1 MENMNTPHSQ
11 SAATDAESLLR
22 HGLDPLQDDD
32 DINDTITIAPNERDA
47 QSAHHTASP
56 ARPVA
61 AVSSADSNGAPVAQP
76 PATAAPEEKKTEPGM
91 QFNLSVPL
99 YSLED
104 VVLNADTR
112 EKLETLLTLI
122 RKHDFIY
129 SDWGLSSVDPG
140 GRCVSV
146 NFYGPPGT
154 GKTMCAMALAHTFGK
169 KIIDV
174 DYAEL
179 ESKYVGDTGKNIEA
193 AFRFAKEN
201 DAVLF
206 FDEADSILGK
216 RMSQVTQATDHA
228 VNTSRAV
235 MLKQLDHYDGIVVF
249 ATNLAENFDKAFSR
263 RILSHIEV
271 GLPDAPSR
279 RILWQKFMM
288 PTVPGSAEVDLQQ
301 LVEASA
307 DMSGGDM
314 KNAFVKACSLAC
326 LEQQPKLSTEHLLET
341 IAHVKKANHDV
352 SSSSTPSVRALS
364 TEEINEIVNSK

>member
-1 MENMNTPHSQ
+1 MSTSGQLPHERSLQNMLG
-11 SAATDAESLLR
+11 AAASSLPQAGR
-22 HGLDPLQDDD
+22 RSV
-32 DINDTITIAPNERDA
+32 IRIEPNERENRQA
-47 QSAHHTASP
+47 AP
-56 ARPVA
+56 AAAEPVA
-61 AVSSADSNGAPVAQP
+61 ADMP
-76 PATAAPEEKKTEPGM
+76 PAAPAEKGPAAEQGAAQGESQSM
-91 QFNLSVPL
+91 QFNLSTPL
-99 YSLED
+99 YSLDD

-112 EKLETLLTLI
+112 KKLETLLTVI

-129 SDWGLSSVDPG
+129 STWGLEEVDPG

-154 GKTMCAMALAHTFGK
+154 GKTMCAMALAHAFGK

-193 AFRFAKEN
+193 AFRFAREH

-288 PTVPGSAEVDLQQ
+288 PTVPGADSVDVDQ
-301 LVEASA
+301 LVEASEH
-307 DMSGGDM
+307 MSGGDM

-326 LEQQPKLSTEHLLET
+326 LEPEPRLSTTHLLDT
-341 IAHVKKANHDV
+341 IAQVKKANHDV
-352 SSSSTPSVRALS
+352 SRSSEKVVERQLTA
-364 TEEINEIVNSK
+364 EEINSLLNK

>member
-1 MENMNTPHSQ
+1 MNNLMHTGSG
-11 SAATDAESLLR
+11 AAASRSRSVIRIE
-22 HGLDPLQDDD
+22 Q
-32 DINDTITIAPNERDA
+32 NERDA
-47 QSAHHTASP
+47 RQISAPQPIQEKAPAASP
-56 ARPVA
+56 K
-61 AVSSADSNGAPVAQP
+61 SAENK
-76 PATAAPEEKKTEPGM
+76 PEQGM
-91 QFNLSVPL
+91 QFHLSTPL

-104 VVLNADTR
+104 VVLNVDTR
-112 EKLETLLTLI
+112 EKLETLLTII

-129 SDWGLSSVDPG
+129 STWGLEEVDPG

-154 GKTMCAMALAHTFGK
+154 GKTMCAMALAHAFGK

-193 AFRFAKEN
+193 AFRFAKEH

-288 PTVPGSAEVDLQQ
+288 PSVPGADSVEVDQ
-301 LVEASA
+301 LVEASEH
-307 DMSGGDM
+307 MSGGDM

-326 LEQQPKLSTEHLLET
+326 LEQEPSLRSAHLLDT
-341 IAHVKKANHDV
+341 IAQVKKANHDV
-352 SSSSTPSVRALS
+352 SRSAETAVVRPLS
-364 TEEINEIVNSK
+364 ADEINSMLLK

>member
-1 MENMNTPHSQ
+1 MKNMNTPRPR
-11 SAATDAESLLR
+11 TTPPNMEDLLQN
-22 HGLDPLQDDD
+22 GLEPLQEDDEIID
-32 DINDTITIAPNERDA
+32 SIRIAPNERDA
-47 QSAHHTASP
+47 RSSQNTALPGQTASFEP
-56 ARPVA
+56 DATPVK
-61 AVSSADSNGAPVAQP
+61 SSVVQP
-76 PATAAPEEKKTEPGM
+76 PAPDSSEERKQEQGM
-91 QFNLSVPL
+91 QFNLATPL
-99 YSLED
+99 YRLED

-112 EKLETLLTLI
+112 EKLETLLTII

-129 SDWGLSSVDPG
+129 STWGLDTVDPG

-193 AFRFAKEN
+193 AFRFAREN

-279 RILWQKFMM
+279 RILWKKFMM
-288 PTVPGSAEVDLQQ
+288 PTVPGSSDVDLQQ

-326 LEQQPKLSTEHLLET
+326 LEKQPHLSTEHLLET
-341 IAHVKKANHDV
+341 IAHVRKANHDV
-352 SSSSTPSVRALS
+352 SSSSTPAVRSLS
-364 TEEINEIVNSK
+364 SDEINELINSK

>member
-1 MENMNTPHSQ
+1 MSSLGQLPHERTLHNMLG
-11 SAATDAESLLR
+11 SAAPA
-22 HGLDPLQDDD
+22 LQQGGRRSVVR
-32 DINDTITIAPNERDA
+32 IENNERDERLSQA
-47 QSAHHTASP
+47 SAE
-56 ARPVA
+56 
-61 AVSSADSNGAPVAQP
+61 
-76 PATAAPEEKKTEPGM
+76 TAADDTPSTVSAEKAVGVEQGM
-91 QFNLSVPL
+91 QFNLAAPL

-112 EKLETLLTLI
+112 KKLETLLTVI

-129 SDWGLSSVDPG
+129 STWGLADVDHG

-154 GKTMCAMALAHTFGK
+154 GKTMCAMALAHAFGK

-193 AFRFAKEN
+193 AFRFAREH

-235 MLKQLDHYDGIVVF
+235 MLKQLDQYDGIVVF
-249 ATNLAENFDKAFSR
+249 ASNLAENFDKAFSR

-288 PTVPGSAEVDLQQ
+288 PTVPGAGAVEVEQ
-301 LVEASA
+301 LLEASEH
-307 DMSGGDM
+307 MSGGDM
-314 KNAFVKACSLAC
+314 KNAFVKACALAC
-326 LEQQPKLSTEHLLET
+326 LEPEPRLSTAHLLDT
-341 IAHVKKANHDV
+341 IAQVKKANNDV
-352 SSSSTPSVRALS
+352 SNSSGTQTVRRLAA
-364 TEEINEIVNSK
+364 EEINSILHQ

>member
-1 MENMNTPHSQ
+1 MSTSGQLPHERSLHNMLGDASSVLPQGGRRSVIRIESNARESRHPGAVSATTAEAYPAAPVVNAPDTKQ
-11 SAATDAESLLR
+11 SAM
-22 HGLDPLQDDD
+22 
-32 DINDTITIAPNERDA
+32 PNEE
-47 QSAHHTASP
+47 Q
-56 ARPVA
+56 
-61 AVSSADSNGAPVAQP
+61 
-76 PATAAPEEKKTEPGM
+76 GM
-91 QFNLSVPL
+91 QFHLSTPL

-104 VVLNADTR
+104 VVLNVDTR
-112 EKLETLLTLI
+112 EKLETLLTII

-129 SDWGLSSVDPG
+129 STWGLEEVDPG

-154 GKTMCAMALAHTFGK
+154 GKTMCAMALAHAFGK

-193 AFRFAKEN
+193 AFRFAKEH

-279 RILWQKFMM
+279 RVLWQKFMM
-288 PTVPGSAEVDLQQ
+288 PTVPGADSVDIEQ
-301 LVEASA
+301 LVDASEY
-307 DMSGGDM
+307 MSGGDM

-326 LEQQPKLSTEHLLET
+326 LEPELRLSTKHLLDT
-341 IAHVKKANHDV
+341 IAQVRKANLDV
-352 SSSSTPSVRALS
+352 SRSSGTVAERQLS
-364 TEEINEIVNSK
+364 AEEINSILNK

>member
-1 MENMNTPHSQ
+1 MDTPHPQ
-11 SAATDAESLLR
+11 DTAQEANRLIEQ
-22 HGLDPLQDDD
+22 GLDPMSDE
-32 DINDTITIAPNERDA
+32 DIIDTVSIVSNERDSHL
-47 QSAHHTASP
+47 SANREEHAAKSVVEQPAAAASAEP
-56 ARPVA
+56 AP
-61 AVSSADSNGAPVAQP
+61 ADS
-76 PATAAPEEKKTEPGM
+76 EKKKTESGM
-91 QFNLSVPL
+91 QFNLSTPL
-99 YSLED
+99 YSLDD
-104 VVLNADTR
+104 VVLNAETR
-112 EKLETLLTLI
+112 EKLETLLTII

-129 SDWGLSSVDPG
+129 STWGLKEVDPG

-193 AFRFAKEN
+193 AFRFAREH

-288 PTVPGSAEVDLQQ
+288 PTVPGSSEVDLQQ
-301 LVEASA
+301 LVDASA
-307 DMSGGDM
+307 GMSGGDM

-326 LEQQPKLSTEHLLET
+326 LEEQPRLSTSLLLET

-352 SSSSTPSVRALS
+352 SSGEIASVRPLS
-364 TEEINEIVNSK
+364 NDEINALISGKQNH

>member
-1 MENMNTPHSQ
+1 MEPSRQQTTTQ
-11 SAATDAESLLR
+11 DVDRLIEL
-22 HGLDPLQDDD
+22 GLDPQSDDD
-32 DINDTITIAPNERDA
+32 VIDTISIVPNERDSQQPA
-47 QSAHHTASP
+47 NRQEQTCRAGEEQPPTAASAEP
-56 ARPVA
+56 AP
-61 AVSSADSNGAPVAQP
+61 ADS
-76 PATAAPEEKKTEPGM
+76 EEKKTESGM
-91 QFNLSVPL
+91 QFNLSTPL
-99 YSLED
+99 YSLDD
-104 VVLNADTR
+104 VVLNVETR
-112 EKLETLLTLI
+112 EKLETLLTII

-129 SDWGLSSVDPG
+129 STWGLETVDPG
-140 GRCVSV
+140 GRCASV

-193 AFRFAKEN
+193 AFRFAREH

-301 LVEASA
+301 LVDASA

-326 LEQQPKLSTEHLLET
+326 LEEEPRLNTPHLLET

-352 SSSSTPSVRALS
+352 SSNETPSVRPLS
-364 TEEINEIVNSK
+364 NDEINALISGKQNH